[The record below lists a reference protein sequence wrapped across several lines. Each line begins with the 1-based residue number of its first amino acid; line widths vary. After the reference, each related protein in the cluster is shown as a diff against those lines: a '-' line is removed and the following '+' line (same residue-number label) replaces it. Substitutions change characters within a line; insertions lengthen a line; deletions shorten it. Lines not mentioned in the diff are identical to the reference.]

1 MSRAFGPPEP
11 IRVVLSSMPHGPRSD
26 RISQRDLEV
35 LEFIARH
42 GLVPRDALAH
52 WAGTSRTVTYER
64 ERRLL
69 AAGLIVR
76 SGFGTDLRLFAPTSL
91 GLRACGRSD
100 LRPPR
105 HSPATLRHEA
115 LTARLAARLERGGER
130 LLSEREV
137 LARERAEGEQLLS
150 ASLSRGRIHRADL
163 IRVNGDDTPVEAI
176 EVELTIKGAT
186 RLDALLRA
194 WHWAVAERRI
204 QRVIYYCSPQTKRFV
219 ERAIERTRTAEV
231 ISTGDLDL

>member
-1 MSRAFGPPEP
+1 
-11 IRVVLSSMPHGPRSD
+11 MPHGPRTD

-42 GLVPRDALAH
+42 GLVPRDAVAH
-52 WAGTSRTVTYER
+52 WAATSRSVTYGR

-69 AAGLIVR
+69 STGMIVR
-76 SGFGTDLRLFAPTSL
+76 SGFGSDLRLLAPTSL

-115 LTARLAARLERGGER
+115 LTARLAATLERAGGR

-137 LARERAEGEQLLS
+137 LAVERAEGEQLLS
-150 ASLSRGRIHRADL
+150 ASLGRGRIHRADL
-163 IRVNGDDTPVEAI
+163 IRLDADGTPAEAI
-176 EVELTIKGAT
+176 EVELTNKGAA

-194 WHWAVAERRI
+194 WHWAVAERRL
-204 QRVIYYCSPQTKRFV
+204 QRVIYYCSPQTRRFV

-231 ISTGDLDL
+231 ICAVDLDL